1 MKATLPS
8 SSRLVAAALSG
19 LLVIAGL
26 AAGCR
31 GTEGEEKAAPQSPG
45 AAAEWAWLQETQRK
59 LTAQRARLT
68 GPVSGDAAAAQ
79 ELRRQT
85 GALAAD
91 FNRRLAEYINAD
103 PPVEGEPMTERQR
116 AALRMKSGEDILLA
130 RDFIERGGDY
140 QRAIDILREALT
152 VDPGDPRLKQ
162 ELVRVEGR
170 RYMTRGA
177 FAQVKKGMDQE
188 EVKRLL
194 GQPNLHNVR
203 EYPNYDVVGWF
214 YPKNAA
220 GAAAAVWFTQT
231 EDRQTVYLTD
241 FDAIQPEKPAGPA
254 EPPRKPAPISPQP
267 VS

>member
-1 MKATLPS
+1 MKATPAPP
-8 SSRLVAAALSG
+8 RKLVAAALCG
-19 LLVIAGL
+19 LLATAGL

-31 GTEGEEKAAPQSPG
+31 GTDGEEGGEKAAPQSPA

-59 LTAQRARLT
+59 LTAQRAQLA
-68 GPVSGDAAAAQ
+68 GPGTEDAAAQA
-79 ELRRQT
+79 LRRQT

-91 FNRRLAEYINAD
+91 FNRRLAEHINAD

-116 AALRMKSGEDILLA
+116 AAIRMKSGEDILLA

-140 QRAIDILREALT
+140 QRAIDILREALA
-152 VDPGDPRLKQ
+152 VDPEDPRLKQ
-162 ELVRVEGR
+162 ELARAEAR
-170 RYMTRGA
+170 RYMTRET
-177 FAQVKKGMDQE
+177 FAQVKKGMDQG

-203 EYPNYDVVGWF
+203 KYPNYDVVGWF
-214 YPKNAA
+214 YPKNAG

-254 EPPRKPAPISPQP
+254 KPPQKPAMTS
-267 VS
+267 SLS